1 LILDLATKPSERQI
15 MELVLTQQV
24 MAWPVVAPPDVPADR
39 VKALRDAFDAAIKD
53 PDFLADA
60 AKQKLIVNPVSGE
73 KLHQLL
79 QQVYAT
85 PKDIL
90 DLMATLSDRN

>member
-1 LILDLATKPSERQI
+1 
-15 MELVLTQQV
+15 
-24 MAWPVVAPPDVPADR
+24 
-39 VKALRDAFDAAIKD
+39 
-53 PDFLADA
+53 
-60 AKQKLIVNPVSGE
+60 VSGE

-90 DLMATLSDRN
+90 DMMATLSDRN